1 MLNVC
6 RWEQFNWS
14 MISSVQIA
22 NYIKVWWREFAWSTW
37 CICKLVGLETVKSTE
52 FHKLLG
58 CFLLHILYL
67 HCAMFCL
74 PASVYITEIRYCM
87 EQCSEIVVGVICSS
101 DVLILADQRLVE
113 KISKAS
119 YNIKDSHS
127 MLLIEA
133 NIVVELVSPSVYYIY
148 EKIIYL
154 PWPMPPI
161 LILLWTLLQFEFGS
175 QPVSEVE

>member
-6 RWEQFNWS
+6 RWEQFNCS

-119 YNIKDSHS
+119 YNIKDPHS
-127 MLLIEA
+127 MLLIESQYCFL
-133 NIVVELVSPSVYYIY
+133 NWYHHLF
-148 EKIIYL
+148 IIYMKKL
-154 PWPMPPI
+154 YTF
-161 LILLWTLLQFEFGS
+161 LDLCLLF
-175 QPVSEVE
+175 